1 MSRRKRS
8 SPAEDLFELA
18 AKLPWWLCFIL
29 AVTSYAVLHRY
40 AVAELAVATTPSQM
54 GGMMTEVMTKGL
66 ASAGQ
71 YILPIILVF
80 GGIASFLGRRRR
92 EALAR
97 HVADNASGGALRR
110 MSWQDFELLVG
121 EAFRMRGYSVSET
134 GGGGADGGVDLEL
147 RKGGEVFLV
156 QCKQWRAYK
165 VSVTVVRELYGVM
178 AGRGAAGGFVVT
190 SGVFTADA
198 RAFAEGRNIE
208 LIDGAALTT
217 MIERAKTAQPAFRP
231 AVDRAVAPDPVAANP
246 ASPACPKCGS
256 TMVRRTARQGA
267 NAGGA
272 FWGCATFP
280 KCRGV
285 RAIE

>member
-8 SPAEDLFELA
+8 SLAEDLFELA

-29 AVTSYAVLHRY
+29 AVISYAVLHRY
-40 AVAELAVATTPSQM
+40 AVAELPVATTPSQM
-54 GGMMTEVMTKGL
+54 GGMMTQVMTKGL
-66 ASAGQ
+66 ASSGQ

-92 EALAR
+92 KALAQ
-97 HVADNASGGALRR
+97 HVADNTSGGALRT

-208 LIDGAALTT
+208 LIDGAVLAT
-217 MIERAKTAQPAFRP
+217 MIERAKTSKPASTP
-231 AVDRAVAPDPVAANP
+231 AVDRTRAPDPVAANP

>member
-1 MSRRKRS
+1 M
-8 SPAEDLFELA
+8 
-18 AKLPWWLCFIL
+18 
-29 AVTSYAVLHRY
+29 LHRY
-40 AVAELAVATTPSQM
+40 AVAELVVAPAPGQM
-54 GGMMTEVMTKGL
+54 GNVMTEAMTKGL

-80 GGIASFLGRRRR
+80 SGVASFLGRRRR
-92 EALAR
+92 QALAQS
-97 HVADNASGGALRR
+97 VADNMSGGALRSMNWR
-110 MSWQDFELLVG
+110 EFELLVG

-147 RKGGEVFLV
+147 RKGGELFLV

-190 SGVFTADA
+190 SGVFTSDA
-198 RAFAEGRNIE
+198 KAFAEGRNIE
-208 LIDGAALTT
+208 LMDGAALTAV
-217 MIERAKTAQPAFRP
+217 IERAKGVQPPATP
-231 AVDRAVAPDPVAANP
+231 AVDRAPTPAPVGATA
-246 ASPACPKCGS
+246 ASPACPKCGRA
-256 TMVRRTARQGA
+256 MVRRTARQGA

-285 RAIE
+285 RAID